1 VNRITRWVK
10 TQARRRQSMLAD
22 EARLQIAEGGWSE
35 SNGRTRLCRP
45 LRVDSDRRGWLA
57 NWSAV

>member
-1 VNRITRWVK
+1 
-10 TQARRRQSMLAD
+10 MLAD